1 MSNRRN
7 FRSNNNNNYSS
18 GNNYHSKPI
27 YKYKEE
33 DFPDLVNDVSGS
45 KLDSVAVWP
54 LTKTGIP
61 PNARVFDNGDVFDGD
76 YDETGQPAY
85 GTLRFSNGNIYRGPI
100 HYAWPKEYDEDED
113 KEDWE
118 WEEEEQWAN
127 PYGELRFPDGRRFR
141 GVFCF
146 GKM

>member
-7 FRSNNNNNYSS
+7 FRSNNYSS
-18 GNNYHSKPI
+18 GNYHSKPI

-45 KLDSVAVWP
+45 KLDAVAVWP
-54 LTKTGIP
+54 LTKMGIP

-100 HYAWPKEYDEDED
+100 HYSWPQDEDA
-113 KEDWE
+113 EDWE